1 MSELVQ
7 QALAA
12 FEKSLDRRL
21 LAALEVCARCGICA
35 ESCHVFAAEPDFRN
49 APAAKAEAVRRFYRR
64 HHDPIGRLFPW
75 WVGAKDLTEAD
86 LDELAELAFGACT
99 LCRRCTMNCPMGVDT
114 ALIMRAARAMLTAA
128 GKAPEMLVQLADAAI
143 AREEN
148 LELFREFYIDQ
159 IRELEREL
167 QEQTG
172 DPAARIPVEKEGAE
186 ILYVALSG
194 AHTILP
200 AAILFHAVGADWTLS
215 MFEAANYG
223 YFLADL
229 QRAKAIARRIVEE
242 ARRLKVKEIVLAE
255 CGHAYTVLRWE
266 APNWFEDFPF
276 RVRSIIEVAAE
287 WIEQGRLPLDPA
299 ANPEPVTYHDSCNL
313 GRNGG
318 LLEEPRRILR
328 AVVQDFREMSPN
340 RAENFCCGGGA
351 GLVAVPEWYEKRM
364 RAGRR
369 KVEQIRETGAR
380 IVVASCDNCRLQLGD
395 LNDYYQLGV
404 RVSGLMDLVVNAYLA
419 ARRSSPTRP
428 APIPTP
434 APVSVS

>member
-1 MSELVQ
+1 MSEQIQ
-7 QALAA
+7 QALAT
-12 FEKSLDRRL
+12 FERSLDRRL

-35 ESCHVFAAEPDFRN
+35 ESCHVFAADPDIRN

-64 HHDPIGRLFPW
+64 LHDPIGRLFPW
-75 WVGAKDLTEAD
+75 WVGAKDLTEGD
-86 LDELAELAFGACT
+86 LEELVEIAFGTCT

-128 GKAPEMLVQLADAAI
+128 GKAPEMLTQLADAAI
-143 AREEN
+143 ARGEN
-148 LELFREFYIDQ
+148 LEFFRELYIEQ
-159 IRELEREL
+159 IRDLERTL

-172 DPAARIPVEKEGAE
+172 DPSARIPVEKVGAK

-229 QRAKAIARRIVEE
+229 ARAKAIARRIVEE
-242 ARRLKVKEIVLAE
+242 ARRLGVEEIILAE

-276 RVRSIIEVAAE
+276 RVRSIIEAAAE
-287 WIEQGRLPLDPA
+287 WIQQGRLPLDPS

-318 LLEEPRRILR
+318 LLEEPRIILR
-328 AVVQDFREMSPN
+328 AVAQDFREMTPN

-351 GLVAVPEWYEKRM
+351 GLVAIPEWYEKRM

-369 KVEQIRETGAR
+369 KVDQIRQTGAR
-380 IVVASCDNCRLQLGD
+380 VVVASCDNCRLQLRD
-395 LNDYYQLGV
+395 LNDYYGLGV
-404 RVSGLMDLVVNAYLA
+404 EVSGLIDLVVNAYLA
-419 ARRSSPTRP
+419 ARRGKVA
-428 APIPTP
+428 APMVSV
-434 APVSVS
+434 PVSA

>member
-1 MSELVQ
+1 MREGIR
-7 QALAA
+7 QALNA
-12 FEKSLDRRL
+12 FEQALDRRL
-21 LAALEVCARCGICA
+21 VTALEVCARCGICS
-35 ESCHVFAAEPDFRN
+35 ESCHVFAADPDPRN
-49 APAAKAEAVRRFYRR
+49 TPAAKAEKVRRFYRR
-64 HHDPIGRLFPW
+64 RHDPIGRFLPW
-75 WVGAKDLTEAD
+75 WVGAADLTEAD
-86 LDELAELAFGACT
+86 LEELAEIAFGSCT

-143 AREEN
+143 ARQEN
-148 LELFREFYIDQ
+148 LAFFREFYIDQ
-159 IRELEREL
+159 IRELEQEL
-167 QEQTG
+167 QERLG
-172 DPAARIPVEKEGAE
+172 DPSARIPVEKAGAE

-223 YFLADL
+223 YFLADAA
-229 QRAKAIARRIVEE
+229 RAKAIAGRIVEE
-242 ARRLKVKEIVLAE
+242 ARRLGVKEIVLAE

-287 WIEQGRLPLDPA
+287 WIQQGRLPLDPS

-318 LLEEPRRILR
+318 LLEEPRIILR
-328 AVVQDFREMSPN
+328 AAVRDFREMTPN

-351 GLVAVPEWYEKRM
+351 GLVAIPEWYEKRM
-364 RAGRR
+364 RAGRP
-369 KVEQIRETGAR
+369 KVEQIRRTGAR
-380 IVVASCDNCRLQLGD
+380 IVVASCDNCRLQLSD
-395 LNDYYQLGV
+395 LNDHYGLGV
-404 RVSGLMDLVVNAYLA
+404 RISGLMDLVVNAYLA
-419 ARRSSPTRP
+419 AREAGQRAAAPATPVPASS
-428 APIPTP
+428 
-434 APVSVS
+434 

>member
-7 QALAA
+7 QAMAA
-12 FEKSLDRRL
+12 FEKSLDRQL
-21 LAALEVCARCGICA
+21 IAALEACARCGICA
-35 ESCHVFAAEPDFRN
+35 ESCHVFAAEPDPRH
-49 APAAKAEAVRRFYRR
+49 APVAKAEAVRRFYRR
-64 HHDPIGRLFPW
+64 RHDPIGRLLPA
-75 WVGAKDLTEAD
+75 WVGAQNLVETD
-86 LDELAELAFGACT
+86 LDELAEIAFGSCT

-114 ALIMRAARAMLTAA
+114 ALIMRAARAMLTAV

-143 AREEN
+143 ARGQD
-148 LELFREFYIDQ
+148 LDLLRTLYADS

-167 QEQTG
+167 REQTG
-172 DPAARIPVEKEGAE
+172 DPAACIPVEREGAE

-229 QRAKAIARRIVEE
+229 QRAKAIARRIIDE
-242 ARRLKVKEIVLAE
+242 ARRLKTREIVVAE
-255 CGHAYTVLRWE
+255 CGHAYAVLRWE

-276 RVRSIIEVAAE
+276 RVRSIIEVVAE
-287 WIEQGRLPLDPA
+287 WIEQGRLPVDPA

-328 AVVQDFREMSPN
+328 AVVQDFREMTPN

-351 GLVAVPEWYEKRM
+351 GLVAVPEWYERRM

-369 KVEQIRETGAR
+369 KVEQIRATGAR
-380 IVVASCDNCRLQLGD
+380 IVVASCDNCRLQLSD

-404 RVSGLMDLVVNAYLA
+404 RVSGLLDLVVNAVLS
-419 ARRSSPTRP
+419 ARRVSMEARK
-428 APIPTP
+428 
-434 APVSVS
+434 PVF